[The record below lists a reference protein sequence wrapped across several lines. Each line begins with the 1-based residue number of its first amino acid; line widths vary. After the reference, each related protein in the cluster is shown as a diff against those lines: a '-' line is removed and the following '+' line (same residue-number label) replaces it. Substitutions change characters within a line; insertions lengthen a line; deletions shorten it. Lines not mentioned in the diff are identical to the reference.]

1 MKSALPL
8 NQNEL
13 ETSASDDASIEE
25 VCENFCES
33 DDSTNPDKEET
44 DEDEEISAE
53 DKALL
58 KSFGFTKAL
67 LRLETG
73 EDDSEDDE
81 ESERTT
87 RLPSERGFGAV
98 AAEFRRMNTS
108 WDD

>member
-1 MKSALPL
+1 MKPATTPL
-8 NQNEL
+8 DQNEP
-13 ETSASDDASIEE
+13 ETFASEDATIEE
-25 VCENFCES
+25 VCANFCES
-33 DDSTNPDKEET
+33 DDSTNPDEEEK
-44 DEDEEISAE
+44 DEDEISEE
-53 DKALL
+53 DRQLL

-67 LRLETG
+67 QRLDSG

-98 AAEFRRMNTS
+98 AAEFKRMGAS

>member
-1 MKSALPL
+1 MKSTLPL

-13 ETSASDDASIEE
+13 ETSASDDSTVEE

-33 DDSTNPDKEET
+33 DDDSTNPDEEEK
-44 DEDEEISAE
+44 DEDEISEE

-67 LRLETG
+67 KRLETG

-98 AAEFRRMNTS
+98 AAEYKRMGAS

>member
-1 MKSALPL
+1 MKPTTPLDQNAL
-8 NQNEL
+8 EL
-13 ETSASDDASIEE
+13 SDTDSASVEE

-33 DDSTNPDKEET
+33 DDSTNPDEEEK
-44 DEDEEISAE
+44 DEDEISEE

-67 LRLETG
+67 KRLETG

-98 AAEFRRMNTS
+98 AAEYKRMGAS